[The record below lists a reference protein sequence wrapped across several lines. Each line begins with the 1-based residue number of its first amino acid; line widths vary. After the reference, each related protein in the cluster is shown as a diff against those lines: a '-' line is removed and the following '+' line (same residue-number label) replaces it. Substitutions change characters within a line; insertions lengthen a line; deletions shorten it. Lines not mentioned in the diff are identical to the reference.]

1 MSCFLMINSWAGE
14 DQLEA
19 TEKIARVF
27 RMGPE
32 DADAIV
38 DNLTNGNPWQFD
50 HQISDQQSEIAE
62 PYLQSLGFDVECIP
76 VMMDDGTLA
85 SANRVSSARSKT
97 FSRKNVK
104 RFELLIGGFLL
115 VTSKL
120 DTHYELF
127 SYFEFFCR

>member
-27 RMGPE
+27 RMDPE

-76 VMMDDGTLA
+76 MMMDDGMGMGMPMDD
-85 SANRVSSARSKT
+85 
-97 FSRKNVK
+97 FSERKSGFFGKIKNLFKKK
-104 RFELLIGGFLL
+104 R
-115 VTSKL
+115 
-120 DTHYELF
+120 
-127 SYFEFFCR
+127 